1 PEARGPAIFC
11 LTSSGTVSGTR
22 NFFAGREALAGCRG
36 AALSDERNQCRI
48 DKPMSIVTNFQIGH
62 LSSDYQPVPAAGS
75 FQKSKTRVF
84 KNTLF
89 PKSRIL
95 IFVFTEN

>member
-1 PEARGPAIFC
+1 
-11 LTSSGTVSGTR
+11 
-22 NFFAGREALAGCRG
+22 
-36 AALSDERNQCRI
+36 
-48 DKPMSIVTNFQIGH
+48 MSIVTNFQIGH